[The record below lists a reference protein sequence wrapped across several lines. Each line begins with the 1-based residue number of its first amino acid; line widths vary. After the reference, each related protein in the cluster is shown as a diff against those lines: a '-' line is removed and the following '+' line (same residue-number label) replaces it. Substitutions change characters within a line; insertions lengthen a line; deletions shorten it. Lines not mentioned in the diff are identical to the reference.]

1 MVAFFEGFGLLLQL
15 LGSNS
20 FGALQVGAAQIG
32 FRAARYPVATWRLLK
47 TVPMKTHMVAKG
59 LP

>member
-32 FRAARYPVATWRLLK
+32 FRAARYPVATRRLLK
-47 TVPMKTHMVAKG
+47 TVPR
-59 LP
+59 